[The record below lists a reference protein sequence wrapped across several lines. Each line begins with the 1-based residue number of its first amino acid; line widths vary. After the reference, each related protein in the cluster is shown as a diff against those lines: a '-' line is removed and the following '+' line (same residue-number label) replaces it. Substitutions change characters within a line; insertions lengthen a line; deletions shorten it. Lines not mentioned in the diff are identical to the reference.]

1 MPRLRGMSDQPQGIW
16 HRKRR
21 VQERLQDL
29 IGGYGY
35 SFLETPILE
44 PTELFLRKSGGQ
56 MASRLYNFTDPGSNS
71 VSLRPEFT
79 APIMRHYLER
89 ASELSLPVRWQYS
102 GPVFRYE
109 EEGGGGQ
116 FTQIGAELLGSASV
130 AADVEMV
137 ALAAS
142 IPSQLGITGHQVKLA
157 DLDLLNSVLDTTGI
171 SDRARTFV
179 IGAVPDLQDGPSS
192 IPRALEQADRLRLT
206 AGGIETDRLS
216 RGIEGLDDD
225 QARKVLQGMLQWS
238 ASEGLG
244 QRDPEDVVDRM
255 LRKLRGGDSEEGLRT
270 ALELA
275 SRLACINGKPSAA
288 LDSARAVVK
297 DAGAAT
303 SALDRLEEFFQ
314 LISAGCGIEEH
325 LMIDLGLLRGLAYYN
340 GIVFEVGHPSRGE
353 ALGGGGRYDG
363 LARALG
369 SPDPI
374 PALGFAY
381 NLESLM
387 ELSPD
392 AGDDKSPATKRPLVL
407 VAADGQGTGSGSNT
421 GMLQAAAELRREG
434 AVVEL
439 DVLNL
444 GLEETMRHARKLGMD
459 RVVAVG
465 PDGTRTTH
473 ELKLPWGPADD

>member
-1 MPRLRGMSDQPQGIW
+1 MRPVHRIRGMSDQPQAVW
-16 HRKRR
+16 RKKRR
-21 VQERLQDL
+21 VQELLQEL
-29 IGGYGY
+29 IGSYGY
-35 SFLETPILE
+35 SYLETPILE

-56 MASRLYNFTDPGSNS
+56 LASRLYNFTDPGSNP
-71 VSLRPEFT
+71 VTLRPEFT
-79 APIMRHYLER
+79 APIMRHYLEH
-89 ASELSLPVRWQYS
+89 AGESDLPVRWQYS

-109 EEGGGGQ
+109 DQGGAGGQ

-142 IPSQLGITGHQVKLA
+142 IPSQLGIKGYQVKLA

-171 SDRARTFV
+171 SERARDFV
-179 IGAVPDLQDGPSS
+179 ISAVPSLQNGASS

-206 AGGIETDRLS
+206 AGGIESDRLS
-216 RGIEGLDDD
+216 RGIEGLDND

-238 ASEGLG
+238 AGERLG

-255 LRKLRGGDSEEGLRT
+255 LRKLRGSDTEEDLQT

-275 SRLACINGKPSAA
+275 SRLASIKGAPLAA
-288 LDSARAVVK
+288 LEAARSVVK

-303 SALDRLEEFFQ
+303 GSLDRLQEFLE
-314 LISAGCGIEEH
+314 LIAAGSGIEEH
-325 LMIDLGLLRGLAYYN
+325 LTIELGLLRGLAYYN
-340 GIVFEVGHPSRGE
+340 GIVFEVCHPSSAD

-374 PALGFAY
+374 AALGFAY

-387 ELSPD
+387 ELSPG
-392 AGDDKSPATKRPLVL
+392 AGDDASPEDQRPLVL
-407 VAADGQGTGSGSNT
+407 VVGDGLGTDSGFNP
-421 GMLQAAAELRREG
+421 GMLKTAEELRRKG

-439 DVLNL
+439 DVSNL
-444 GLEETMRHARKLGMD
+444 GPEEALNHARRLGMD

-465 PDGTRTTH
+465 PHGTQTTH
-473 ELKLPWGPADD
+473 ELK